1 MSDVFTHRIEI
12 YTATLVIAGAYDL
25 SIYRRVSDAI
35 NGEQRRFL
43 PLRDATI
50 APFERIQQVQT
61 VPNLLVDRGDAL
73 LVATVSEATPPAD
86 YPRDEQL
93 RGVVPITAM
102 LFTKAFVV
110 RATMHKRPDLALPEA
125 LERITDEFVPLS
137 NVQIFPMLGGFAP
150 IARKFAA
157 LSLANIV
164 ALYQVDAPA
173 AATPAPEPAATEAPV
188 EETPEE

>member
-73 LVATVSEATPPAD
+73 LLATVSEATPPAD

-137 NVQIFPMLGGFAP
+137 NVQIFPLLGGFAP